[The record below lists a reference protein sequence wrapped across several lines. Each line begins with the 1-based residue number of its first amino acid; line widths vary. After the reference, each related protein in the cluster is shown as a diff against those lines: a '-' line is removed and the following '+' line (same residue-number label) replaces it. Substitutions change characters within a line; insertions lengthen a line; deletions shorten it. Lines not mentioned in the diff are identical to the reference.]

1 MITWLKKKFGWYE
14 QPGYKGRVDMYF
26 SKLLFKGRSH
36 GFTYYILDLGS
47 HPTAYVKVG
56 KKHPLYNCPYGSEK
70 TDAIDVVHGGLTYSA
85 DHLCYDGKTIKGWFF
100 GWDYAH
106 AGDRYAMNT
115 YGISEFGEA
124 MKTAF
129 MRKLVAGDKS
139 WTTQEIIEDAE
150 NICKRLSD
158 VVK

>member
-1 MITWLKKKFGWYE
+1 MITWLKKKLGWYK
-14 QPGYKGRVDMYF
+14 QPSYKGRENVEF

-70 TDAIDVVHGGLTYSA
+70 TDGIDVVHGGLTYSA
-85 DHLCYDGKTIKGWFF
+85 DHLCYDGKAINGWFF

-106 AGDRYAMNT
+106 AGDRYAMST
-115 YGISEFGEA
+115 YGTSEFGEA
-124 MKTAF
+124 LQEAF
-129 MRKLVAGDKS
+129 MSCRRLDDKS
-139 WTTQEIIEDAE
+139 WKTQEIIEDAE
-150 NICKRLSD
+150 NICKRLSY